1 MVNGNDINHC
11 PISIQYA
18 GHQNNITKNN
28 FKNYSRLGIW
38 FERWFGEQF
47 NVLLKSRWVGNYWD
61 TWSGVGPKIIL
72 GLQVIPFGLEGHL
85 EIPGFE
91 FDRQPAREP
100 YDITGIT

>member
-1 MVNGNDINHC
+1 MAVRIKYQEIESATVALGYNLGGSRNMVNGNDINHC

-61 TWSGVGPKIIL
+61 TGRVL
-72 GLQVIPFGLEGHL
+72 VQ
-85 EIPGFE
+85 
-91 FDRQPAREP
+91 R
-100 YDITGIT
+100 